1 MTRAVPRGP
10 EPFCHGISANV
21 AMSGIR
27 YWSLSAIRVKPS
39 IELPS
44 NHVPC
49 LTEPSSWWIGIVT
62 ALTDADDVGELELD
76 EADAARLG
84 RLDLRC
90 GILIWHWVG
99 LLCVNSPGRVG
110 VHGRAWI

>member
-10 EPFCHGISANV
+10 APFCHGISANV
-21 AMSGIR
+21 VMSGMR
-27 YWSLSAIRVKPS
+27 YWSLSAIRVNPS

-49 LTEPSSWWIGIVT
+49 LTEPRELVDRDRDGLDDT
-62 ALTDADDVGELELD
+62 DDVGELELD
-76 EADAARLG
+76 EADAALLG